1 MRRSFALVAILLVSA
16 CTGRT
21 TTITS
26 AATTVTTA
34 VTTTTLAMDQALSEF
49 RACLEGQGVV
59 VPDLPLSESGRPD
72 LGPLAIANDPSSA
85 GFRSALADCATILA
99 ANGILDL
106 GDDTELKAEV
116 RRQLER
122 FAVCMRDSGVEGFP
136 DPVEGFDGQGVPFP
150 VIPMT
155 DPELGRAIDI
165 CSTALGIAPLTG

>member
-1 MRRSFALVAILLVSA
+1 VRRSFALVAILLVSA

-49 RACLEGQGVV
+49 RACLEDQGVV

-72 LGPLAIANDPSSA
+72 LGPLAIANDASSG

-106 GDDTELKAEV
+106 GDDAELKAEV

-136 DPVEGFDGQGVPFP
+136 DPVEGFAGQGVPFP

-155 DPELGRAIDI
+155 DPELGRAIDT